1 MTITNIKIYLS
12 LRQIMYQK
20 VNVDSLNLL
29 IKTKKQLTEL
39 KKFQQPVV

>member
-39 KKFQQPVV
+39 KKFQQLVV